1 VVFEGFSWGWSFKLL
16 CPDNCT
22 DLYSFNHLRTE
33 LAPYL
38 SRVSVSVGKG
48 IELYFI
54 YQEGFM
60 LKMNFSLNK
69 THNPLTISERFLL
82 IRKEFSLTAGRLGE
96 IAGVTGTAIAKIE
109 SGETVNPKADI
120 LSRISTKLQI
130 NLNWLLLGEGD
141 MLKLGI
147 SSKTSDIHY
156 QPTEGDTVPRDGSGV
171 ILFIEEPETHL
182 HPATQKAL
190 LKKHDVTQPY
200 PADQNNAHAVGL
212 LSDIPIIE
220 LRRVSFKARASFNY
234 AQLQRYKDSD
244 IFDTVLFRL
253 PPGRTAEDYADAL
266 VFDIEG
272 DSMEPSLRDGQQ
284 VIAWP
289 VSDGK
294 WEYLHNTICV
304 VDYDET
310 VTVKAIF
317 KNELFDRDGLTLHA
331 TGGAGGSFTVA
342 RKDIHSIWEVREFYG
357 VVPVRL
363 LP

>member
-1 VVFEGFSWGWSFKLL
+1 MLQSEAS
-16 CPDNCT
+16 
-22 DLYSFNHLRTE
+22 TE
-33 LAPYL
+33 KPQK
-38 SRVSVSVGKG
+38 VSS
-48 IELYFI
+48 
-54 YQEGFM
+54 
-60 LKMNFSLNK
+60 
-69 THNPLTISERFLL
+69 
-82 IRKEFSLTAGRLGE
+82 
-96 IAGVTGTAIAKIE
+96 
-109 SGETVNPKADI
+109 
-120 LSRISTKLQI
+120 
-130 NLNWLLLGEGD
+130 
-141 MLKLGI
+141 
-147 SSKTSDIHY
+147 
-156 QPTEGDTVPRDGSGV
+156 
-171 ILFIEEPETHL
+171 
-182 HPATQKAL
+182 
-190 LKKHDVTQPY
+190 Y
-200 PADQNNAHAVGL
+200 PPDQNNVHARGL

-234 AQLQRYKDSD
+234 AQLQRYKDGD

-289 VSDGK
+289 VSEGK

-310 VTVKAIF
+310 VTVKAVL
-317 KNELFDRDGLTLHA
+317 KNDLNNTDGLTLHA
-331 TGGAGGSFTVA
+331 TGGLGGSFTVA

>member
-1 VVFEGFSWGWSFKLL
+1 MRVLETQQTVNQRINFLIGYYEAGNKSAFGRRVDMKSGVVG
-16 CPDNCT
+16 
-22 DLYSFNHLRTE
+22 DL
-33 LAPYL
+33 
-38 SRVSVSVGKG
+38 VGG
-48 IELYFI
+48 R
-54 YQEGFM
+54 
-60 LKMNFSLNK
+60 LNK
-69 THNPLTISERFLL
+69 PSYE
-82 IRKEFSLTAGRLGE
+82 
-96 IAGVTGTAIAKIE
+96 
-109 SGETVNPKADI
+109 
-120 LSRISTKLQI
+120 
-130 NLNWLLLGEGD
+130 
-141 MLKLGI
+141 
-147 SSKTSDIHY
+147 
-156 QPTEGDTVPRDGSGV
+156 
-171 ILFIEEPETHL
+171 
-182 HPATQKAL
+182 AL
-190 LKKHDVTQPY
+190 LKILSAY
-200 PADQNNAHAVGL
+200 PSVNTDWLLKGEGEMLQTEASAEKPQKVSAYPPNQSNAHAVGL
-212 LSDIPIIE
+212 LSEIPIVE

-234 AQLQRYKDSD
+234 AQLQRFKDSD

-289 VSDGK
+289 VSEGK
-294 WEYLHNTICV
+294 WEHLHNTICV

-310 VTVKAIF
+310 VTVKAIL